1 MTSTYFGLLAEFG
14 ESEIPLAKV
23 APKFL
28 GMSLDKAAREAS
40 MNRLPFPAYRAGS
53 QKSPW
58 LVSAGELA
66 KYLDEQKAAAA
77 ESWQRSQAGPAPAR
91 A

>member
-1 MTSTYFGLLAEFG
+1 MNTYFGLLAEFG

-28 GMSLDKAAREAS
+28 GLELAKAARQAA
-40 MNRLPFPAYRAGS
+40 MNRLPFPAYRAGT

-58 LVSAGELA
+58 LVSAAELA
-66 KYLDEQKAAAA
+66 KYLDQQKAQAAQ
-77 ESWQRSQAGPAPAR
+77 SWQRSQVGSVPAQA
-91 A
+91 

>member
-1 MTSTYFGLLAEFG
+1 MNTYFGLLAEFG

-28 GMSLDKAAREAS
+28 GMELDKAARQAS

-58 LVSAGELA
+58 LVSAAELA
-66 KYLDEQKAAAA
+66 KYLDQQKAEAAK
-77 ESWQRSQAGPAPAR
+77 SWQRSQAGSAPAQ